1 LQEIEFSSSHDQ
13 ECETKEKNMNV
24 IVNNNSQFIKEESSV
39 LEMAGQLEIESKGIA
54 IAINQTV
61 ISKSDWS
68 TIQLKE
74 NDNIT
79 IIKATQGG

>member
-1 LQEIEFSSSHDQ
+1 M
-13 ECETKEKNMNV
+13 MNV
-24 IVNNNSQFIKEESSV
+24 IVNNNSQSIKEESSV
-39 LEMAGQLEIESKGIA
+39 QTMAAQLKIESKGIA

-68 TIQLKE
+68 IIQLKE

>member
-1 LQEIEFSSSHDQ
+1 
-13 ECETKEKNMNV
+13 MNV